1 MIKLRI
7 EGNVREL
14 RKFITEL
21 HRTGRVVNSVSK
33 FYPNRQN
40 STDVLNG
47 VAPENEGRVY
57 VELRD

>member
-7 EGNVREL
+7 EGNVREV
-14 RKFITEL
+14 RKLMTEL
-21 HRTGRVVNSVSK
+21 HKLGRIVNSASK

-40 STDVLNG
+40 STDILNG
-47 VAPENEGRVY
+47 IAPENEGRVY